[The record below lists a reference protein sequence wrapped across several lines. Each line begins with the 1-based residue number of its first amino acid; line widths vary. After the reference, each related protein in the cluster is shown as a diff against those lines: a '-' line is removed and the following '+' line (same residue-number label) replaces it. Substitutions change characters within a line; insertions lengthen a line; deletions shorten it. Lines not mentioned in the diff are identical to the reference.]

1 MPQLRL
7 TLLVVGLIF
16 LVGLAW
22 WELRRPHQ
30 VRGSDLPRPLPDP
43 LDRPAERTADWDLP
57 SPSALNRS
65 RSPELELPRMSAR
78 DPEQE
83 LPVIEVGAAE
93 FAAFE
98 ARAEG
103 APVAAREAPQFHE
116 APVEQTAEIVQDDF
130 AADFTAPEAR
140 FIDTRFGEDFA
151 DEVAPEPLVEAVE
164 GLPDPVAVGPATA
177 EMDGLLEELG
187 TSQVADPPISDI
199 EVPAGPD
206 GHAAEPEFT
215 VAAES
220 TPAPAPEPAPD
231 PLPPAAPAA
240 PGSSV
245 IVEWP
250 AADAS
255 QVLAVRVISVGER
268 FSGRAVRQALAAEG
282 FVLGKFEIFHKPAA
296 DGRALLSIA
305 SLNKPGTFDPHSID
319 MQRFSGLNLFAVLP
333 GPVPGPAAAEELL
346 ACAQILAQRLRAVL
360 QDEQGAPL
368 SPSRT
373 AAMRNQ
379 AAAAPT

>member
-1 MPQLRL
+1 MPELRL

-30 VRGSDLPRPLPDP
+30 VRGSGLPRPVPDS

-98 ARAEG
+98 ARAEV
-103 APVAAREAPQFHE
+103 APVAAREAPELHE
-116 APVEQTAEIVQDDF
+116 QLAEQTAEVLQDDF
-130 AADFTAPEAR
+130 SADFTAPEAR

-151 DEVAPEPLVEAVE
+151 NEVAAEPVVEAVDP
-164 GLPDPVAVGPATA
+164 LPGPVAVGPATTQ
-177 EMDGLLEELG
+177 MDGLLEELG
-187 TSQVADPPISDI
+187 ASQIADPPISDI
-199 EVPAGPD
+199 EPVP
-206 GHAAEPEFT
+206 EPVPPSAPE
-215 VAAES
+215 
-220 TPAPAPEPAPD
+220 APAT
-231 PLPPAAPAA
+231 
-240 PGSSV
+240 SV

-255 QVLAVRVISVGER
+255 LVLAVRVISVGEK
-268 FSGRAVRQALAAEG
+268 FSGRAVRMALAAEG

-296 DGRALLSIA
+296 DGRALLSSA
-305 SLNKPGTFDPHSID
+305 SLNKPGTFDIHSID

-333 GPVPGPAAAEELL
+333 GPLPGPEAVDELL
-346 ACAQILAQRLRAVL
+346 ACAQILAQRLRGVL